1 MTPVPIER
9 ARLQE
14 LIAAAAAQLVEV
26 LPREEYDERHLPGA
40 INIPLKELNR
50 ETVLRL
56 DCSQAVVVYCYD
68 YQ

>member
-9 ARLQE
+9 VRLQE
-14 LIAAAAAQLVEV
+14 LIAAGAQLVEV

-40 INIPLKELNR
+40 INIPLKGLNR
-50 ETVLRL
+50 ETVMRL
-56 DCSQAVVVYCYD
+56 DSSKPVVVYCYD